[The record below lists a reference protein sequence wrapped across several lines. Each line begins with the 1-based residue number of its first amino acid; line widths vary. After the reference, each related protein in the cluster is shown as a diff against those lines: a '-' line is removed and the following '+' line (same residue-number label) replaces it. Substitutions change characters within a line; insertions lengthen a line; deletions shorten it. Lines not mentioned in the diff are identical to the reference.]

1 MTRRR
6 RTVVRLKPQAL
17 WDRLALLHRSQNWLA
32 DELGI
37 SRSHLSRL
45 VNWERATSGSLRR
58 RMQRSRAWRT
68 SMSCSTSS
76 APIIGSSPSPQPG
89 RGGPQLVIA
98 NLPFLDGSGV
108 LPDDFPECLDRLR
121 RATGLTRNGFADALG
136 ADRKQ
141 ALRWNDG
148 TEPCGGA
155 MLSIVRLAG
164 VVPGGL
170 LDLIMGD
177 GFLASLWR
185 PESMP
190 RQKTRHRGDS
200 TSSLTTSRSS

>member
-1 MTRRR
+1 
-6 RTVVRLKPQAL
+6 
-17 WDRLALLHRSQNWLA
+17 
-32 DELGI
+32 
-37 SRSHLSRL
+37 
-45 VNWERATSGSLRR
+45 
-58 RMQRSRAWRT
+58 
-68 SMSCSTSS
+68 MSCSSS
-76 APIIGSSPSPQPG
+76 STPATGSSPSPGPH
-89 RGGPQLVIA
+89 RGGPVLIIA
-98 NLPFLDGSGV
+98 GRPFFYGSGV
-108 LPDDFPECLDRLR
+108 LPEDFPQRLDRLR

-170 LDLIMGD
+170 DLIMGD

-185 PESMP
+185 P
-190 RQKTRHRGDS
+190 
-200 TSSLTTSRSS
+200 